1 MPAGAGMAGA
11 WRDAGS
17 PGEAAMGSNWKMLA
31 YFRQAVRQGAGWFIM
46 RGAMFTPTR
55 LSYIIGAVFGGGLA
69 GGYVAWAVA
78 ARFDRIAAL
87 TGRADLEA
95 NVLVVLCAAGFL
107 LAFPLGAAAGLLAA
121 GAGNRLAHYLR
132 RRRGG
137 GTDGGADG
145 TSWVTR
151 RAGAA
156 DDRGGD

>member
-1 MPAGAGMAGA
+1 MVYNA
-11 WRDAGS
+11 
-17 PGEAAMGSNWKMLA
+17 
-31 YFRQAVRQGAGWFIM
+31 
-46 RGAMFTPTR
+46 GAMFTPTR
-55 LSYIIGAVFGGGLA
+55 LSYIIGAVIGGGLA
-69 GGYVAWAVA
+69 GGYVAWAIA

-121 GAGNRLAHYLR
+121 GVGNRLAHYLR
-132 RRRGG
+132 RRRGSD
-137 GTDGGADG
+137 DGDGAADG

-151 RAGAA
+151 RAGVA

>member
-1 MPAGAGMAGA
+1 MPAGAGWRHTVGA
-11 WRDAGS
+11 AT
-17 PGEAAMGSNWKMLA
+17 GSNREMLA
-31 YFRQAVRQGAGWFIM
+31 YRRQAVQRGAGWFIM
-46 RGAMFTPTR
+46 RGAMFMPTR
-55 LSYIIGAVFGGGLA
+55 LSYIIGAALGGGLA
-69 GGYVAWAVA
+69 GGYVAWAIA

-137 GTDGGADG
+137 DGGAGDG

-156 DDRGGD
+156 DDHSSD